1 MQQII
6 DFIIRKKDVV
16 VYFILLLFSLVLI
29 LNSNYF
35 QKSKVLLLSN
45 SISNYTTENLNYF
58 KEYFKLK
65 EINYKLSEENLVL
78 KNQLEKINEISSLDS
93 LSITNFSY
101 KNAKVISNNLSSV
114 KNHLIINK
122 GLKHGLKNEMGVIS
136 STGIVGIIN
145 QTSKNYSSVMS
156 ILNINTKINAK
167 VKRTSHF
174 GTLEWYGLRTNYLI
188 LNDIPE
194 TANIK
199 VGDSIITGGMSLIFP
214 EGISIGIVSEI
225 ITQNKHNDS
234 VVKFIGD
241 NKNRINNKAKY
252 LDFEFKENYLTIEV
266 KLHTNMN
273 NLNNVYVIESLYREE
288 FQKIK
293 N

>member
-16 VYFILLLFSLVLI
+16 VYFILLLFSLSLI
-29 LNSNYF
+29 FNSNYF
-35 QKSKVLLLSN
+35 HRSKVIILLN
-45 SISNYTTENLNYF
+45 NISNFSSENFDYINEYFELKDINLDLTKENLF
-58 KEYFKLK
+58 
-65 EINYKLSEENLVL
+65 L
-78 KNQLEKINEISSLDS
+78 KNQLEKVKQYSNLDS
-93 LSITNFSY
+93 LKNTNFTFR
-101 KNAKVISNNLSSV
+101 NAKVISNNLSSF

-122 GLKHGLKNEMGVIS
+122 GVRHGLKNEMGVIN

-145 QTSKNYSSVMS
+145 RTSKNYSSVMS
-156 ILNINTKINAK
+156 VLNIDTKINAK

-174 GTLEWYGLRTNYLI
+174 GTLEWNGRRTSYLV

-214 EGISIGIVSEI
+214 EGINIGVVSEI
-225 ITQNKHNDS
+225 LNQNKISDT
-234 VVKFIGD
+234 VVRFKG
-241 NKNRINNKAKY
+241 NINEANY
-252 LDFEFKENYLTIEV
+252 LDFEFKENYLTVKV
-266 KLHTNMN
+266 KLHTDMN
-273 NLNNVYVIESLYREE
+273 NLNNVYVIESLNIEE

-293 N
+293 K

>member
-45 SISNYTTENLNYF
+45 SISNYTTENLNHF

-93 LSITNFSY
+93 LTNENFLY
-101 KNAKVISNNLSSV
+101 KNAKVISNNLSSF
-114 KNHLIINK
+114 KNRIIVNK
-122 GLKHGLKNEMGVIS
+122 GIRDGIKNEMGVIS
-136 STGIVGIIN
+136 SDGIVGIIDN
-145 QTSKNYSSVMS
+145 TTKRYSSIMS
-156 ILNINTKINAK
+156 ILNIEMKINAK
-167 VKRTSHF
+167 VKRTEHF
-174 GTLEWYGLRTNYLI
+174 GTLEWDGFDTRYLT
-188 LNDIPE
+188 LNDISE
-194 TANIK
+194 TAKIK

-214 EGISIGIVSEI
+214 EGINIGTVSKIINQNETHSNTKDSAFNINIKDDSIIDL
-225 ITQNKHNDS
+225 N
-234 VVKFIGD
+234 
-241 NKNRINNKAKY
+241 NR
-252 LDFEFKENYLTIEV
+252 ENYLNIEV
-266 KLHTNMN
+266 KLHNDMS
-273 NLNNVYVIESLYREE
+273 NLNNVYIIESFNKKE
-288 FQKIK
+288 FQKLK
-293 N
+293 K

>member
-16 VYFILLLFSLVLI
+16 VYFILLLFSLSLI
-29 LNSNYF
+29 FNSNYF
-35 QKSKVLLLSN
+35 HRSKVIILLN
-45 SISNYTTENLNYF
+45 NISNFSSENFDYINEYFELKDINLDLTKENLF
-58 KEYFKLK
+58 
-65 EINYKLSEENLVL
+65 L
-78 KNQLEKINEISSLDS
+78 KNQLEKVKQYSNLDS
-93 LSITNFSY
+93 LKNTNFTFR
-101 KNAKVISNNLSSV
+101 NAKVISNNLSSF

-122 GLKHGLKNEMGVIS
+122 GVRHGLKNEMGVIN

-145 QTSKNYSSVMS
+145 RTSKNYSSVMS
-156 ILNINTKINAK
+156 VLNIDTKINAK

-174 GTLEWYGLRTNYLI
+174 GTLEWNGRRTSYLV

-214 EGISIGIVSEI
+214 EGINIGVVSEI
-225 ITQNKHNDS
+225 INQNKISDT
-234 VVKFIGD
+234 VVRFKG
-241 NKNRINNKAKY
+241 NINEANY
-252 LDFEFKENYLTIEV
+252 LDFEFKENYLTVKV
-266 KLHTNMN
+266 KLHTDMN
-273 NLNNVYVIESLYREE
+273 NLNNVYVIESLNREE

-293 N
+293 K

>member
-16 VYFILLLFSLVLI
+16 VYLILLLFSLSLI
-29 LNSNYF
+29 FNSNYF
-35 QKSKVLLLSN
+35 HRSKVIILLN
-45 SISNYTTENLNYF
+45 NISSFSSENFDYINEYFELKDINLDLTKENLF
-58 KEYFKLK
+58 
-65 EINYKLSEENLVL
+65 L
-78 KNQLEKINEISSLDS
+78 KNQLEKVKQYSNLDS
-93 LSITNFSY
+93 LKNTNFTFR
-101 KNAKVISNNLSSV
+101 NAKVISNNLSSF

-122 GLKHGLKNEMGVIS
+122 GLKHGLKNEMGVIN

-145 QTSKNYSSVMS
+145 RTSKNYSSVMS
-156 ILNINTKINAK
+156 VLNIDTKINAK

-174 GTLEWYGLRTNYLI
+174 GTLEWNGRRTSYLV

-214 EGISIGIVSEI
+214 EGINIGVVSEI
-225 ITQNKHNDS
+225 INQNKISDT
-234 VVKFIGD
+234 VVRFKG
-241 NKNRINNKAKY
+241 NINEANY
-252 LDFEFKENYLTIEV
+252 LDFEFKENYLTVKV
-266 KLHTNMN
+266 KLHTDMN
-273 NLNNVYVIESLYREE
+273 NLNNVYVIESLNRKE

-293 N
+293 K

>member
-16 VYFILLLFSLVLI
+16 VYFILLLFSLSLI
-29 LNSNYF
+29 FNSNYF
-35 QKSKVLLLSN
+35 HRSKVIILLN
-45 SISNYTTENLNYF
+45 NISSFSSENFDYINEYFELKDINLDLTKENLF
-58 KEYFKLK
+58 
-65 EINYKLSEENLVL
+65 L
-78 KNQLEKINEISSLDS
+78 KNQLEKVKQYSNLDS
-93 LSITNFSY
+93 LKNINFTFR
-101 KNAKVISNNLSSV
+101 NAKVISNNLSSF

-122 GLKHGLKNEMGVIS
+122 GVRHGLKNEMGVIN

-145 QTSKNYSSVMS
+145 RTSKNYSSVMS
-156 ILNINTKINAK
+156 VLNIDTKINAK

-174 GTLEWYGLRTNYLI
+174 GTLEWNGRRTSYLV

-214 EGISIGIVSEI
+214 EGINIGVVSEI
-225 ITQNKHNDS
+225 INQNKISDT
-234 VVKFIGD
+234 VVRFKG
-241 NKNRINNKAKY
+241 NINEANY
-252 LDFEFKENYLTIEV
+252 LDFEFKENYLTVKV
-266 KLHTNMN
+266 KLHTDMN
-273 NLNNVYVIESLYREE
+273 NLNNVYVIESLNREE

-293 N
+293 K

>member
-16 VYFILLLFSLVLI
+16 VYLILLLFSLSLI
-29 LNSNYF
+29 FNSNYF
-35 QKSKVLLLSN
+35 HRSKVIILLN
-45 SISNYTTENLNYF
+45 NISSFSSENFDYINEYFELKDINLDLTKENLF
-58 KEYFKLK
+58 
-65 EINYKLSEENLVL
+65 L
-78 KNQLEKINEISSLDS
+78 KNQLEKVKQYSNLDS
-93 LSITNFSY
+93 LKNTNFTFR
-101 KNAKVISNNLSSV
+101 NAKVISNNLSSF

-122 GLKHGLKNEMGVIS
+122 GVRHGLKNEMGVIN

-145 QTSKNYSSVMS
+145 RTSKNYSSVMS
-156 ILNINTKINAK
+156 VLNIDTKINAK

-174 GTLEWYGLRTNYLI
+174 GTLEWNGRRTSYLV

-214 EGISIGIVSEI
+214 EGINIGVVSEI
-225 ITQNKHNDS
+225 LNQNKISDT
-234 VVKFIGD
+234 VVRFKG
-241 NKNRINNKAKY
+241 NINEANY
-252 LDFEFKENYLTIEV
+252 LDFEFKENYLTVKV
-266 KLHTNMN
+266 KLHTDMN
-273 NLNNVYVIESLYREE
+273 NLNNVYVIESLNRKE

-293 N
+293 K

>member
-16 VYFILLLFSLVLI
+16 VYFILLLFSLSLI
-29 LNSNYF
+29 FNSNYF
-35 QKSKVLLLSN
+35 HRSKVIILLN
-45 SISNYTTENLNYF
+45 TISSFSSENFDYINEYFELKDINLDLTKENLF
-58 KEYFKLK
+58 
-65 EINYKLSEENLVL
+65 L
-78 KNQLEKINEISSLDS
+78 KNQLEKVKQYSNLDS
-93 LSITNFSY
+93 LKNINFTFR
-101 KNAKVISNNLSSV
+101 NAKVISNNLSSF

-122 GLKHGLKNEMGVIS
+122 GVRHGLKNEMGVIN

-145 QTSKNYSSVMS
+145 RTSKNYSSVMS
-156 ILNINTKINAK
+156 VLNIDTKINAK

-174 GTLEWYGLRTNYLI
+174 GTLEWNGRRTSYLV

-214 EGISIGIVSEI
+214 EGINIGVVSEI
-225 ITQNKHNDS
+225 LNQNKISDT
-234 VVKFIGD
+234 VVRFKGNID
-241 NKNRINNKAKY
+241 EAKY
-252 LDFEFKENYLTIEV
+252 LDFDFKENYLTVKV
-266 KLHTNMN
+266 KLHTDMN
-273 NLNNVYVIESLYREE
+273 NLNNVYVIESLNREE

-293 N
+293 K

>member
-16 VYFILLLFSLVLI
+16 VYLILLLFSLSLI
-29 LNSNYF
+29 FNSNYF
-35 QKSKVLLLSN
+35 HRSKVIILLN
-45 SISNYTTENLNYF
+45 NISSFSSENFDYINEYFELKDINLDLTKENLF
-58 KEYFKLK
+58 
-65 EINYKLSEENLVL
+65 L
-78 KNQLEKINEISSLDS
+78 KNQLEKVKQYSNLDS
-93 LSITNFSY
+93 LKNTNFTFR
-101 KNAKVISNNLSSV
+101 NAKVISNNLSSF

-122 GLKHGLKNEMGVIS
+122 GVRHGLKNEMGVIN

-145 QTSKNYSSVMS
+145 RTSKNYSSVMS
-156 ILNINTKINAK
+156 VLNIDTKINAK

-214 EGISIGIVSEI
+214 EGINIGVVSEI
-225 ITQNKHNDS
+225 INQNKISDT
-234 VVKFIGD
+234 VVRFKG
-241 NKNRINNKAKY
+241 NINEANY
-252 LDFEFKENYLTIEV
+252 LDFEFKENYLTVKV
-266 KLHTNMN
+266 KLHTDMN
-273 NLNNVYVIESLYREE
+273 NLNNVYVIESLNRKE

-293 N
+293 K